1 MDVIVLGLG
10 MQGRA
15 AVYDLV
21 KFGEFEHIIAV
32 DSDQKSVDWAK
43 KKFGDSRVVA
53 SKMDVSEKSSLNELL
68 RRYKPGVVID
78 LLPIKLIPHVSA
90 AAIESG
96 WHFVNTYYTHG
107 IHRKLDAKAA
117 SKGLAILPE
126 FGLDPGIDLVMA
138 GEGISRL
145 EKVTSYF
152 SYGAGIP
159 EPRACT
165 NALNYKIS
173 WIFEGVLELY
183 YTASRI
189 VKDGELID
197 IPPDEIFNERWL
209 RTVHIDGIGA
219 LECYP
224 NGDIAGYLDLAGLR
238 DVENGGRYSMRY
250 PGHHRFW
257 YVVAKMGLL
266 EDKMVK
272 INGQEFSQR
281 RVISQLLEPHLQYLD
296 DERDMI
302 VLRVE
307 LKGEKDGQKSEYTY
321 EMVDYRDL
329 ETGFFA
335 MGRTVGFVAS
345 IGAQMIQT
353 GFIRKRGLCT
363 PMFDVPYDVFFR
375 ELNRRGLS
383 VKQSTAT

>member
-21 KFGEFEHIIAV
+21 KFGEFEHVIAV
-32 DSDQKSVDWAK
+32 DADQKSVDWARK
-43 KKFGDSRVVA
+43 EFDGSRVVT
-53 SKMDVSEKSSLNELL
+53 SKMDVTEESSLVKLL
-68 RRYKPGVVID
+68 RKYKPGVVID
-78 LLPIKLIPHVSA
+78 LLPIEFIPHVSA
-90 AAIESG
+90 AAIETG
-96 WHFVNTYYTHG
+96 WHFVNTYYTHD
-107 IHRKLDAKAA
+107 IHRKLDAHAA
-117 SKGLAILPE
+117 SRGLAILPE

-138 GEGISRL
+138 GDGISRL

-183 YTASRI
+183 YTGSRI
-189 VKDGELID
+189 VKNGEFID
-197 IPPDEIFNERWL
+197 IPRDEIFNERWL
-209 RTVHIDGIGA
+209 RTVDIDGIGA

-238 DVENGGRYSMRY
+238 DVKDGGRYSMRY

-257 YVVAKMGLL
+257 YVMAKMGLL

-272 INGQEFSQR
+272 INGYEFSQR
-281 RVISQLLEPHLQYLD
+281 RVIAELLERHLQYSD

-307 LKGEKDGQKSEYTY
+307 LKGENGGQKVEHIY

-335 MGRTVGFVAS
+335 MARTVGFVAS
-345 IGAQMIQT
+345 IGAQMIES
-353 GFIRKRGLCT
+353 GVICKRGLCA
-363 PMFDVPYDVFFR
+363 PMFDVPYEVFLR
-375 ELNRRGLS
+375 ELNRRSLS
-383 VKQSTAT
+383 VKHSTVT